1 MDRKIYGIF
10 VAGGRGVRMGSSL
23 PKQFI
28 EIGGVPVLMR
38 TISRFAEALPEMKVV
53 TVLPESWIAS
63 WKELCINRE
72 FTVPQ
77 ILVPGGM
84 TRFHSV
90 RNALEKVPDGAVVL
104 VHDGVRPLIS
114 VELIRTMTE
123 RMETE
128 RAVVPATPV
137 TDTLKSTE
145 PGTPDPDRSKMIA
158 VQTPQIFLS
167 EDLKRAYLQAYDPH
181 FTDDASVAAR
191 AGIPVTYVEGEKYNI
206 KITTPEDLPV
216 AKAILGF

>member
-1 MDRKIYGIF
+1 MERKIYGIF
-10 VAGGRGVRMGSSL
+10 VAGGRGVRMGGSL

-28 EIGGVPVLMR
+28 EIGGIPVLMR
-38 TISRFAEALPEMKVV
+38 TISRFVEAVPGMKVV
-53 TVLPESWIAS
+53 TVLPETWTSG
-63 WKELCINRE
+63 WKDLCREHE

-90 RNALEKVPDGAVVL
+90 RNALERIPDGAIVM

-114 VELIRTMTE
+114 AELIRKLLAK
-123 RMETE
+123 METE
-128 RAVVPATPV
+128 RAVIPATPV
-137 TDTLKSTE
+137 TDTLKSTD
-145 PGTPDPDRSKMIA
+145 PGVPNPDRSKLIA

-167 EDLKRAYLQAYDPH
+167 EDLKKAYSQAYDPL

-191 AGIPVTYVEGEKYNI
+191 IGIPVTYADGERYNI

-216 AKAILGF
+216 AKAILGV